1 MAKKIGI
8 LHTSYVNTHNTHCSL
23 LQDPDYSIDIE
34 SDHPEFK
41 KLAFTSP
48 GPKNAFAPLQRS
60 GYGRQH
66 HVVEGGGCEL
76 GEGATV
82 THNAESESNTHTCT
96 DTHTH
101 THTLSLSL
109 SLFQSHTNMHTHKHT
124 RTHTHQL
131 LKSSRNS
138 RPLTIHPA
146 QSHPLHQKQQ
156 QQQQRHHH

>member
-8 LHTSYVNTHNTHCSL
+8 LHTSYVNTHNTPYSL

-82 THNAESESNTHTCT
+82 THNTDSESPHTHAQTN
-96 DTHTH
+96 TH
-101 THTLSLSL
+101 THTLSLSHR
-109 SLFQSHTNMHTHKHT
+109 FNHTPTRTNTHAHTHT
-124 RTHTHQL
+124 
-131 LKSSRNS
+131 SY
-138 RPLTIHPA
+138 
-146 QSHPLHQKQQ
+146 
-156 QQQQRHHH
+156 